1 MTTLFI
7 VPADGTVL
15 EESSDGRVRVRS
27 VDGDLTIDADP
38 ALAGDLLAYIDTG
51 AASARFGALEA
62 MIARPDLL
70 QRLRGAGRVPLS
82 GRSALELDG
91 FGTLFVELTGQCNE
105 QCVHCYAESGPQVE
119 SALDRDTVRAALRDA
134 RELGFRVVQFTGGDP
149 LLCPD
154 LVEHVALAR
163 ELGFEIVEIYTNGL
177 ALTDALLDKLAP
189 AEPRFAFSFYSV
201 DPDVHDGITQTRGS
215 HGKTSAAIRRVVA
228 RGLRARVGIIVMEE
242 NAPHVAETAAYVESL
257 GVKQYGASA
266 ARGVGRGRVFDGD
279 FPLPPRVGYA
289 EHASSSTG
297 DRKTRGK
304 LCIASSGTVHPC
316 IFNRSVTLGD
326 VHQRSLRDIVDH
338 PSLPRR
344 ARRLAT
350 LPTLEAGDDRDRLA
364 CIGCRASAA
373 ALRTYCDRP

>member
-1 MTTLFI
+1 MSLSI

-15 EESSDGRVRVRS
+15 EETSDGRVLVRS
-27 VDGDLTIDADP
+27 VDGLLTIDASP
-38 ALAGDLLAYIDTG
+38 AFARDLLAYVDTG
-51 AASARFGALEA
+51 EASARFHALEA

-91 FGTLFVELTGQCNE
+91 FETLFVELTGQCNE
-105 QCVHCYAESGPQVE
+105 QCVHCYAESGPSVE
-119 SALDRDTVRAALRDA
+119 SALDRETVEAALRDA

-154 LVEHVALAR
+154 LVGHVALAHS
-163 ELGFEIVEIYTNGL
+163 LGFSVIEIYTNGL
-177 ALTDALLDKLAP
+177 ALTDALLDRLAP
-189 AEPRFAFSFYSV
+189 FEPRFAFSFYSV
-201 DPDVHDGITQTRGS
+201 DPEVHDAITQTRGS
-215 HGKTSAAIRRVVA
+215 HGKTSAAISRVIR
-228 RGLRARVGIIVMEE
+228 RGLRARIGIILMEE
-242 NAPHVAETAAYVESL
+242 NAPQIAETAAYVEGL
-257 GVKQYGASA
+257 GVQQYGVSA

-279 FPLPPRVGYA
+279 FPIPPRVGYA
-289 EHASSSTG
+289 EHAASTG
-297 DRKTRGK
+297 DRRRRGK

-326 VHQRSLRDIVDH
+326 VHQRRLRDIVDD

-344 ARRLAT
+344 ARRLSLT
-350 LPTLEAGDDRDRLA
+350 GEDDRDRLA
-364 CIGCRASAA
+364 CEGCRASAA